1 MRIQHQLDLGFRS
14 VAATDNTST
23 SIWMIYQDNMISTYL
38 VKIYF
43 VKSQM
48 LHEFMFI
55 LKKWKKNDFMGLSC
69 DILNCRDSMAWRMNT
84 LVLSLWMCIRLMEV
98 VDDDLT
104 SNLSCLSCN
113 KSTCRHSTMINEW
126 WVPFHVPGYNV
137 TCWGHSSFSFRVSVR
152 TPVSPATLISHMVC
166 WMTVCSSPRSTSI
179 LMFQFWVFWI
189 SGSWENTCLFS
200 LASLWFTALVDP
212 GLAYVYVCEW
222 QGMTSLF
229 SFWQA
234 DSFGCPE
241 DGIFLKFLSI

>member
-1 MRIQHQLDLGFRS
+1 
-14 VAATDNTST
+14 
-23 SIWMIYQDNMISTYL
+23 
-38 VKIYF
+38 
-43 VKSQM
+43 M

-113 KSTCRHSTMINEW
+113 KSTCRHSAMINEW

-212 GLAYVYVCEW
+212 GLAYVYVLW
-222 QGMTSLF
+222 MTRYDKSVFILTSGLLRLPGGWHIPKVPF
-229 SFWQA
+229 HLETNDWVIIVTLIPIVSFWYY
-234 DSFGCPE
+234 STGKCYFYESGRRV
-241 DGIFLKFLSI
+241 